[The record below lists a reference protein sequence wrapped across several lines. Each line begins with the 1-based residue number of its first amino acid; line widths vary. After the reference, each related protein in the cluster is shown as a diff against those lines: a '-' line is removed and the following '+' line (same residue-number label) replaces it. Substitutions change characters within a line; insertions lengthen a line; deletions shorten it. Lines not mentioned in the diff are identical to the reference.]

1 MMEQNQIF
9 NNVNNNNNYLFGIN
23 EEAIKH
29 NKKIKNKI
37 TKSPNETPNSIANVN
52 PNNTNYSNN
61 KNNKN
66 FYKNNINNNNVSIN
80 NKGSLSMQGN
90 KNTIPNFNPNL
101 NFMIQQSPQQHQ
113 NSIPLGMINNQN
125 LNMTQQRTFYH
136 NNNNNNSNNN
146 NMNKRHVN
154 NNTYRTV
161 NSDKNVIGGINN
173 KSDFFNNQNIQKG
186 NFQKFHNNNNIN
198 NNNFN
203 LQNQN
208 LQQQRMFQQAKNE
221 ELMNYKNNNQNIQM
235 LNKISNNNNIP
246 FNQIQNK
253 KSNII
258 SLHVKIKLNETKEEI
273 LELRPEDG
281 LFTVT
286 NILKKNNNISDNM
299 ISLINQK
306 IKNALYINKFILDMK
321 PHNFY
326 LKKMNTIKNIIL
338 ENERNNSKINN
349 NIEPLLKRCFSYNN
363 NIHQCNN
370 YITNIKPS
378 FDEVK
383 ENELLNITQ

>member
-1 MMEQNQIF
+1 
-9 NNVNNNNNYLFGIN
+9 
-23 EEAIKH
+23 
-29 NKKIKNKI
+29 
-37 TKSPNETPNSIANVN
+37 
-52 PNNTNYSNN
+52 
-61 KNNKN
+61 
-66 FYKNNINNNNVSIN
+66 
-80 NKGSLSMQGN
+80 
-90 KNTIPNFNPNL
+90 
-101 NFMIQQSPQQHQ
+101 
-113 NSIPLGMINNQN
+113 
-125 LNMTQQRTFYH
+125 
-136 NNNNNNSNNN
+136 
-146 NMNKRHVN
+146 
-154 NNTYRTV
+154 
-161 NSDKNVIGGINN
+161 
-173 KSDFFNNQNIQKG
+173 
-186 NFQKFHNNNNIN
+186 
-198 NNNFN
+198 
-203 LQNQN
+203 
-208 LQQQRMFQQAKNE
+208 
-221 ELMNYKNNNQNIQM
+221 M

-273 LELRPEDG
+273 LELRPEND